1 MSISKEIERLQH
13 AKKDIG
19 DAIVRKGGSVSGTID
34 TYANSIMALGDVSFR
49 TAIDIVNKS
58 DAKNVDLTMISPRN
72 ETSLD
77 GLFFANRN
85 IINIDVSNW
94 DTSNVTSM
102 SLVFATMSNLESVDC
117 ADWDVSK
124 VTNFFA
130 MSDDS
135 YKLKTIDVSKWN
147 TSSATN
153 MAYMFSGNML
163 THLDVSNFNTSKVTN
178 MYNMFSQCSS
188 LSKLDISNF
197 DTSNVLNFSGVFY
210 GWDSGCEEL
219 NISGLNLTKV
229 TNIENAFIN
238 TNCKVIRCDGL
249 RLPNIDMRNIGL
261 HTSTALTVD
270 SIVGLLNALQ
280 QSDKGYSFQIGSDNI
295 AKLSDEQ
302 KSIATDK
309 GWTLIYWRYG
319 TYKRDTKQRLQVSHT
334 DCRLWIYHRKCAE
347 WF

>member
-1 MSISKEIERLQH
+1 MSISTEIERLQK

-34 TYANSIMALGDVSFR
+34 TYANSVMALGDVSFR

-58 DAKNVDLTMISPRN
+58 DAKNVDLTIISPKN
-72 ETSLD
+72 ETSLNQ
-77 GLFFANRN
+77 LFFHNSNLRN
-85 IINIDVSNW
+85 IDASNW

-102 SLVFATMSNLESVDC
+102 RSVFATMSNIKSVDF
-117 ADWDVSK
+117 ADWDVSH
-124 VTNFFA
+124 VTDFFA

-135 YKLKTIDVSKWN
+135 HNLQTIDVSKWN

-153 MAYMFSGNML
+153 MAYMFSGNSL
-163 THLDVSNFNTSKVTN
+163 KTLDVSNFNTSKVTN
-178 MYNMFSQCSS
+178 MNNMFSQCHS

-197 DTSNVLNFSGVFY
+197 DTSNVLNFAGVFS

-229 TNIENAFIN
+229 TQINNAFIN

-249 RLPNIDMRNIGL
+249 RLPNIDMSTIGL

-270 SIVGLLNALQ
+270 SIVGLLNALP
-280 QSDKGYSFQIGSDNI
+280 QSDKGYSFQIGSGNI

-302 KSIATDK
+302 KAIATDK
-309 GWTLIYWRYG
+309 GWTLI
-319 TYKRDTKQRLQVSHT
+319 
-334 DCRLWIYHRKCAE
+334 
-347 WF
+347 